1 MVSASTQYKW
11 FIDKVSK
18 QPYRVVWMN
27 DRAVLLE
34 NNDKVQIL
42 TSIEIL
48 ETYYKPVEI

>member
-1 MVSASTQYKW
+1 MPSANTQNKW

-18 QPYRVVWMN
+18 QPYRIVWMN

-34 NNDKVQIL
+34 SDDKVQIL